1 MDKSDEVE
9 KQMLV
14 YKLIN
19 GSANQEERDRALA
32 SVMLSLWGQEELKA
46 LIRMIHNEEC
56 GKCPLKRKHECAS
69 DESDD
74 TSTWKKIVV
83 SLVQYG
89 GWLILIIAQLLKVSV
104 K

>member
-1 MDKSDEVE
+1 MDKNDEVE

-32 SVMLSLWGQEELKA
+32 SVMLSLWGQEELKS

-56 GKCPLKRKHECAS
+56 GKCPLKRKHECAPE
-69 DESDD
+69 ESD
-74 TSTWKKIVV
+74 TSTWKKIVLM
-83 SLVQYG
+83 LVQYG